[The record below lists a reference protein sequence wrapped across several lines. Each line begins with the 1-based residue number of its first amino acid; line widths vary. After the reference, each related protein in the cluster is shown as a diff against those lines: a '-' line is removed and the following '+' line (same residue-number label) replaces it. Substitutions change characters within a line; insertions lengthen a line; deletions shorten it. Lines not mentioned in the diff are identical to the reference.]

1 MTEADLA
8 RFAEYAEGES
18 KAARTNSFEWTE
30 DPSLPKGWRSRMS
43 EAKKFYL
50 APTNEQFPVRR
61 LVLRFMVEQGYSE
74 ADLEVTRRSLVEE
87 GWTESDLLPAGWRF
101 RSNPKKPGTNHFLTK
116 DGLYFK
122 SLKTTRDYA
131 ALNCSHDIL
140 KKLEEFAIFESRKSR
155 LEEVSSTWEEDESL
169 PQGWKLRHIEGVKQ
183 RLQPPIFSSEILSK
197 I

>member
-1 MTEADLA
+1 M
-8 RFAEYAEGES
+8 
-18 KAARTNSFEWTE
+18 
-30 DPSLPKGWRSRMS
+30 
-43 EAKKFYL
+43 
-50 APTNEQFPVRR
+50 
-61 LVLRFMVEQGYSE
+61 RFMVEQGYSE

-87 GWTESDLLPAGWRF
+87 GWTESDLLPADWRF
-101 RSNPKKPGTNHFLTK
+101 RSNPKKPGTNYFLTK

-169 PQGWKLRHIEGVKQ
+169 PQG
-183 RLQPPIFSSEILSK
+183 
-197 I
+197 